1 MIGETQQDAAI
12 RAVDAWLHDG
22 SGAQVFRLF
31 GWAGT
36 GKTTIAKQIA
46 QHVRGKVLFL
56 AFTGKAAL
64 VLRKKGCPNAGTIHG
79 SIYCPV
85 EDPLTGKVSFDI
97 NENSPVRDCSL
108 VIVDEVSMVGKDIA
122 LDLLSFG
129 KRILVLGDPGQLP
142 PIQGDGFFV
151 DAEPDFML
159 TEIYRQAADNPI
171 IRMSMEV
178 REGRKLQ
185 PGRYGGS
192 LVALRR
198 SIDRDVMREHVLRA
212 DQLLCGKNAT
222 RHAFNERVRQI
233 KGIRGEQEEWHPTRG
248 DRLVCLKN
256 RKEEGFLNGGLWN
269 LERSTWRDFGRSF
282 DLIMGSEDEP
292 DSGLKQARVSVQF
305 FKGEEAEMDW
315 RDRKRNEEF
324 AYGYALTVHKSQG
337 SQFDRVML
345 FDESQVFGENAKK
358 HLYTGLTRAAESIVV
373 IQ

>member
-198 SIDRDVMREHVLRA
+198 SIARDVMREHVLRA

-292 DSGLKQARVSVQF
+292 DSGLKQARVPVQF

>member
-292 DSGLKQARVSVQF
+292 DSGLKQARVPVQF

>member
-198 SIDRDVMREHVLRA
+198 SIARDVMREHVLRA